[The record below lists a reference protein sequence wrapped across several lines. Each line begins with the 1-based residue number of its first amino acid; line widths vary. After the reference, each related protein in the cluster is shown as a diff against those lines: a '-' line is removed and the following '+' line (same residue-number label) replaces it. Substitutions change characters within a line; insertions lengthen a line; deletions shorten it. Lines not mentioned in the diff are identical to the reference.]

1 MAIKNLNRIHP
12 IFIDAAAQTIAT
24 AGALPVNET
33 SFIKV
38 NPGSAN
44 VAYTVADGTFVG
56 QTVVL
61 ANINASSND
70 ANVTLTTPF
79 DDALDVIGLDNKGE
93 HVTIMW
99 AGTFWIV
106 LGDGA
111 TSIA

>member
-12 IFIDAAAQTIAT
+12 IFIDAASQEITA

-38 NPGSAN
+38 APASADT
-44 VAYTVADGTFVG
+44 AYTVADGTFVG
-56 QTVVL
+56 QTVVV
-61 ANINASSND
+61 ANVGAGND
-70 ANVTLTTPF
+70 ANITLATPF
-79 DDALDVIGLDNKGE
+79 DADLDVIALDANGE

-99 AGTFWIV
+99 TGTFWIV

-111 TSIA
+111 ASIA